1 MGDGQYFDII
11 LFALIAVFIGLRL
24 RSVLGRRTGHE
35 HPPERQDRLN
45 GNRREAEGK
54 TPDNIVAM
62 PRRKS
67 GGIDAPP
74 LDLPQEDGQATP
86 LPDDPKA
93 RALAETL
100 ARICRQDRLFDERQF
115 LDGARAAYEMILSAF
130 AAGDRETLKPLLSP
144 EVFENFT
151 RAIEEREKA
160 GQTQKTELV
169 AIEKAEI
176 TDAEIKGKETEIE
189 VRFESEMFT
198 ATLDAEGR
206 IIAGDLKHP
215 VRITD
220 TWRFRRRLGSRDPNW
235 KLIATHQEG

>member
-35 HPPERQDRLN
+35 HPPERRDRLN
-45 GNRREAEGK
+45 GTRRDAEGK
-54 TPDNIVAM
+54 AADNIVAM
-62 PRRKS
+62 PRRRS
-67 GGIDAPP
+67 DEIDAPSP
-74 LDLPQEDGQATP
+74 ALPEDETHPP
-86 LPDDPKA
+86 LPADPRA

-100 ARICRQDRLFDERQF
+100 ARIRREDKLFDERQF
-115 LDGARAAYEMILSAF
+115 LDGARAAYEMILGAF

-144 EVFENFT
+144 EVFENFSQ
-151 RAIEEREKA
+151 AIEQREKA

-176 TDAEIKGKETEIE
+176 TDAVIDGKDTEIE

-206 IIAGDLKHP
+206 TIAGDLKHP
-215 VRITD
+215 VKVVD
-220 TWRFRRRLGSRDPNW
+220 HWRFRRRLGSRDPNW
-235 KLIATHQEG
+235 KLVATHQEG